1 MLQIIVIQLACIIY
15 LLAFVASENIS
26 ISKEWEGFSLR
37 SLFRFFFL
45 AVATAGIA
53 ASFYQA
59 SAIQNSINQ
68 IRQVLP

>member
-1 MLQIIVIQLACIIY
+1 MLQIIVIQLACITF
-15 LLAFVASENIS
+15 LLAFIASEHIS
-26 ISKEWEGFSLR
+26 ISKKWEGFSLR

-45 AVATAGIA
+45 AVATAGII

-68 IRQVLP
+68 IRQGLP